1 MSGDPSGSRPS
12 TGGRSTGHGVGRPAS
27 TSRSGP
33 AATTG
38 STPRVTNPPPATP
51 AERRTPGRSPT
62 DTKPSGAP
70 PHPSWADELP
80 TGPLSTDGPDFPKD
94 AAPPTGAMVTA
105 VPHAGVGAVRKAR
118 LSVSQVDPWSVMK
131 ISFVLSLA
139 GGIVLIVAVW
149 LLWQLLAGG
158 GVFVS
163 VDRTVGDIT
172 GSGSSVSVVQIL
184 SLRRVMGVALMLAV
198 IQVVLITAL
207 ATLCAFL
214 YNLTS
219 GLVGGLEVTLSEEA

>member
-1 MSGDPSGSRPS
+1 
-12 TGGRSTGHGVGRPAS
+12 V
-27 TSRSGP
+27 
-33 AATTG
+33 
-38 STPRVTNPPPATP
+38 
-51 AERRTPGRSPT
+51 
-62 DTKPSGAP
+62 
-70 PHPSWADELP
+70 
-80 TGPLSTDGPDFPKD
+80 
-94 AAPPTGAMVTA
+94 VTA
-105 VPHAGVGAVRKAR
+105 VPQTGVGAVRRAR

-139 GGIVLIVAVW
+139 GSIVLIVAVW

-172 GSGSSVSVVQIL
+172 GSGSSISVVEIL

-219 GLVGGLEVTLSEEA
+219 GLVGGLEVTLSEEV

>member
-12 TGGRSTGHGVGRPAS
+12 TGGRPPDQGVSRSGS
-27 TSRSGP
+27 SSRSGP
-33 AATTG
+33 ATTG
-38 STPRVTNPPPATP
+38 STPRVTNPA
-51 AERRTPGRSPT
+51 PGRPVDRHPSGRPPT
-62 DTKPSGAP
+62 DTWGPGGSADRVWDEELAGAGKAERLDP
-70 PHPSWADELP
+70 PD
-80 TGPLSTDGPDFPKD
+80 DFG
-94 AAPPTGAMVTA
+94 PPTGAMVTA
-105 VPHAGVGAVRKAR
+105 VPQAGVGAVRKAR

-172 GSGSSVSVVQIL
+172 GSGSSISVVQIL

>member
-1 MSGDPSGSRPS
+1 MASRPS
-12 TGGRSTGHGVGRPAS
+12 PVNEAS
-27 TSRSGP
+27 AS
-33 AATTG
+33 
-38 STPRVTNPPPATP
+38 
-51 AERRTPGRSPT
+51 
-62 DTKPSGAP
+62 
-70 PHPSWADELP
+70 
-80 TGPLSTDGPDFPKD
+80 
-94 AAPPTGAMVTA
+94 TGAMVTA
-105 VPHAGVGAVRKAR
+105 VPQVGVGAVRKAR

-172 GSGSSVSVVQIL
+172 GSGSTISVVQVL

-198 IQVVLITAL
+198 IQVVLVTAL